1 MEKIRTKNG
10 TWSAA
15 HDVLRIKNQHI
26 SPRGPSEA
34 WIRSI
39 MGTNQKLSSDLS
51 ISFRHWEKP
60 TNNFLYG
67 APASPPFQIFTRPN
81 RRGRQQSHHL
91 FLPYSSIQHICI
103 TALSRQLGSSPAWL
117 TSRNM
122 EQQALFFHLDDG
134 VPRKFARVRAN
145 CSGFCVTWRRILTNL
160 KSKAGNMCGT
170 YNWNTEATFGNRVR
184 VPVHPYPYPYAI

>member
-60 TNNFLYG
+60 TNNFLLL
-67 APASPPFQIFTRPN
+67 AHRHPPPFKYLLARPN

-122 EQQALFFHLDDG
+122 EQLEGPRHCFFTSMTAFLENSHVTCASQLFWFLCDVAANLDESE
-134 VPRKFARVRAN
+134 V
-145 CSGFCVTWRRILTNL
+145 
-160 KSKAGNMCGT
+160 
-170 YNWNTEATFGNRVR
+170 
-184 VPVHPYPYPYAI
+184 